1 MQVLKRWKGRRELL
15 CVTLGVAIGA
25 AMMYVVPRKPL
36 QAVATDRSDKFAIVT
51 APVDT
56 NLEAVFVLDFLTG
69 RLTGAVLDR
78 TGTRY
83 TMFYTRDLAADFNV
97 DPQVTPQYAIVSGRS
112 LRPSVGRAQW
122 GNSSIYV
129 AELTSGQVA
138 CYAIPYRNTTRP
150 EPAPIPLVPVV
161 TFPFR
166 EALK

>member
-1 MQVLKRWKGRRELL
+1 MGTLKHWTGRSQFICLA
-15 CVTLGVAIGA
+15 VGA
-25 AMMYVVPRKPL
+25 ALGAAAMYAVPRSPV

-69 RLTGAVLDR
+69 RLSGAVLDR

-97 DPQVTPQYAIVSGRS
+97 DPQVTPQYALVSGRS

-122 GNSSIYV
+122 GDSSLYV

-150 EPAPIPLVPVV
+150 EPAPVPLVPVA

-166 EALK
+166 EALR